1 MFAILTVAR
10 SLKTRLGRVPSSRPL
25 LDGLFIEAELNAKML
40 ASALLFSVL
49 DSMFPR
55 SRSGLLDVQ
64 ERVQL
69 EDAGFITLIRSSGFD
84 GLNTDLV
91 GVDQLT

>member
-10 SLKTRLGRVPSSRPL
+10 PLKTRLGRVPSSRPL

-40 ASALLFSVL
+40 ASTLLFSVL

-55 SRSGLLDVQ
+55 SQSGRLDVQ
-64 ERVQL
+64 ERIQF
-69 EDAGFITLIRSSGFD
+69 EDAGIITLSCSSGVD
-84 GLNTDLV
+84 VLNTDLA
-91 GVDQLT
+91 GVDQPT